1 MASTMGSTNP
11 RPPLLQ
17 RITPRQWL
25 GIDVGLSG
33 LVFVG
38 GLLGILTGPKSRHD
52 LALLVVALVLG
63 TCSIALRRKYPLP
76 VLVTVTAALVLS
88 TLGGAGFAGAPLLAL
103 PLYIVAT
110 QYERR
115 QSVAALC
122 WVGLALLATLGVF
135 GGLLRSS
142 GANKTLTFNDV
153 TTNIVIAG
161 AAWFIGD
168 SIRSRRAYVAGMARQ
183 AEQRQRWEM
192 ERAEQSIA
200 EERLQIARELHDVVA
215 HSLSVIAVQSGVGGH
230 VLDLQPEEARKAL
243 AAVETT
249 SRSALEELRRVLGVL
264 RRDDAGEPT
273 LAPAPGLAD
282 LEQLMAQLRSAGLSV
297 TCRRHGQAVALSP
310 SMDLSAYRIV
320 QEALTN
326 VTKHARA
333 SCAEVDITFER
344 EAVVISVVDEGPVGP
359 NGARPAPRVDDASGS
374 HHGIIGMRERAAMF
388 GGTLTAARGHAG
400 GFEVQARLPF
410 ESSDR

>member
-1 MASTMGSTNP
+1 MST
-11 RPPLLQ
+11 
-17 RITPRQWL
+17 
-25 GIDVGLSG
+25 
-33 LVFVG
+33 
-38 GLLGILTGPKSRHD
+38 
-52 LALLVVALVLG
+52 VLG
-63 TCSIALRRKYPLP
+63 E
-76 VLVTVTAALVLS
+76 
-88 TLGGAGFAGAPLLAL
+88 GFAGAPVLAL

-122 WVGLALLATLGVF
+122 SVGLVLLGSLGVAELVRLGRGNATLN
-135 GGLLRSS
+135 L
-142 GANKTLTFNDV
+142 NDV

-161 AAWFIGD
+161 AAWFVGD
-168 SIRSRRAYVAGMARQ
+168 SIRSRRAYVTGMARQ

-192 ERAEQSIA
+192 ERAEQSIV

-215 HSLSVIAVQSGVGGH
+215 HSLSVIAIQSAVGGH
-230 VLDLQPEEARKAL
+230 VLDRQPEEARRAL

-264 RRDDAGEPT
+264 RRNDSGEPT

-282 LEQLMAQLRSAGLSV
+282 LEQLLSQLRGAGLSV
-297 TCRRHGQAVALSP
+297 TCRRHGRTVALSP
-310 SMDLSAYRIV
+310 SLDLSAYRIV

-326 VTKHARA
+326 VTKHAGT
-333 SCAEVDITFER
+333 SCAEVDITFESG
-344 EAVVISVVDEGPVGP
+344 AVVISIVDQGPVGP
-359 NGARPAPRVDDASGS
+359 NGALLAPRVDDASGA

-388 GGTLTAARGHAG
+388 GGVLTAAPGHGG
-400 GFEVQARLPF
+400 GFEVHARLPF

>member
-1 MASTMGSTNP
+1 MASTMGTTGP

-17 RITPRQWL
+17 RITARQWL
-25 GIDVGLSG
+25 GIDVVLAV
-33 LVFVG
+33 LIFVG
-38 GLLGILTGPKSRHD
+38 GLFSILSGPRRNVV
-52 LALLVVALVLG
+52 LLLVALIVG
-63 TCSIALRRKYPLP
+63 AGSVALRRKYPLP
-76 VLVTVTAALVLS
+76 VLVTVTAALVMS
-88 TLGGAGFAGAPLLAL
+88 TVLGEGFAGAPVLAL

-115 QSVAALC
+115 QSVSALC
-122 WVGLALLATLGVF
+122 SVGLVLLASLGVAELVRL
-135 GGLLRSS
+135 GRGN
-142 GANKTLTFNDV
+142 ATLNFNDV

-161 AAWFIGD
+161 AAWFVGD
-168 SIRSRRAYVAGMARQ
+168 SIRSRRAYIAGMAQQ

-215 HSLSVIAVQSGVGGH
+215 HSLSVIAIQSGVGGH

-264 RRDDAGEPT
+264 RRDDSGEPT

-282 LEQLMAQLRSAGLSV
+282 LEQLMTQLRGAGLSII
-297 TCRRHGQAVALSP
+297 CRRHGEAVALSP

-326 VTKHARA
+326 VTKHAGA
-333 SCAEVDITFER
+333 SCAEVDITFESD
-344 EAVVISVVDEGPVGP
+344 AVVISVVDEGPVAP
-359 NGARPAPRVDDASGS
+359 NGARSVPKGDDTGGA
-374 HHGIIGMRERAAMF
+374 HHGIAGMRERAAMF
-388 GGTLTAARGHAG
+388 GGVLTAAPAQAG
-400 GFEVQARLPF
+400 GFEVHARLPF
-410 ESSDR
+410 ESPDL